1 MDGKAVGAIGFVL
14 QKDVDRVS
22 AEVGYWL
29 GEAYWKRGIASE
41 ALGAITRHA
50 IATHGLTRVFA
61 VPFAQTSPAM
71 AQTSQSAIDQFI
83 ANPSQALQQ
92 YPNGGPQLISL
103 IRDVALAHP
112 ESLQAI
118 IALLANA
125 SSDQQMAI
133 GSGLGQAAQMS
144 AQNNPAFANQIQ
156 TALTA
161 SGFQNAI
168 TAFSGVTGNVSIG
181 STSPGGGGGGGGGVG
196 GPTGQGSGG
205 PSGGS
210 NSGTGQTFGS
220 SNFQTSSTNSF
231 TGGGSGAGGGTNS
244 GGSSGSTS
252 PH

>member
-1 MDGKAVGAIGFVL
+1 MRSWLYRCVVLIGI
-14 QKDVDRVS
+14 
-22 AEVGYWL
+22 G
-29 GEAYWKRGIASE
+29 
-41 ALGAITRHA
+41 
-50 IATHGLTRVFA
+50 VFA
-61 VPFAQTSPAM
+61 MPFVQTSPAM

-83 ANPSQALQQ
+83 ANPSQVLQQ

-156 TALTA
+156 AALVA
-161 SGFQNAI
+161 SGFQDAI
-168 TAFSGVTGNVSIG
+168 TAFAAVTGNVNIA
-181 STSPGGGGGGGGGVG
+181 STGPGGGGDGGGGVG
-196 GPTGQGSGG
+196 GPTGSGSGG
-205 PSGGS
+205 PTGGS
-210 NSGTGQTFGS
+210 NTGNGQTFGS

-231 TGGGSGAGGGTNS
+231 TGGGAGGGANS
-244 GGSSGSTS
+244 GGSGSSGSSGSTS